1 MFGRLPLSIYVLKC
15 FVILFLSFESN
26 EVAFICAEMKKNTII
41 DMKILMDFPYNLLQL
56 FYYTTHP
63 MTSSNID
70 LSQPPKFLS
79 ILGANDVSFDEEEE
93 SITINFDIGEELTH
107 SNGAY
112 VQGGFITAML
122 DTSMAHLLIFK
133 TNGEYNP
140 LTLNINVNFL
150 APGIPGKFMSSATIS
165 KIGKSIAFT
174 SAKLHQGNKLVATA
188 SATNKFLKL

>member
-1 MFGRLPLSIYVLKC
+1 
-15 FVILFLSFESN
+15 
-26 EVAFICAEMKKNTII
+26 
-41 DMKILMDFPYNLLQL
+41 
-56 FYYTTHP
+56 
-63 MTSSNID
+63 
-70 LSQPPKFLS
+70 
-79 ILGANDVSFDEEEE
+79 
-93 SITINFDIGEELTH
+93 
-107 SNGAY
+107 
-112 VQGGFITAML
+112 ML

-150 APGIPGKFMSSATIS
+150 APGIPGKFTSSATIS